1 MQYRNKLIARWVT
14 KHHCE
19 GGKKDACRSDYLTT
33 KLLPSMKRLEKMTLM
48 TPAVWG
54 SYLQQRCSNEHISI
68 GYNRDASCLRT
79 SEVILHISDQLKNN
93 LTLSGS
99 EVKREVWSCRGQPNP
114 PVQTWVKLFL
124 KKLLYFIVQNESE
137 VPSPS
142 FAPSLGI
149 EKWLLYGYKLI
160 ARGIETLLVFL
171 TWERICVIVSITG
184 TAKEAN
190 YETCQYGESKAFHR
204 CTSRLVGLA
213 GTFMSLKGPDVSG
226 PDIGP
231 YRTVFN
237 MRMALLLGL

>member
-14 KHHCE
+14 KPHRE
-19 GGKKDACRSDYLTT
+19 GGKKTLVYQIIWPRNYYRLWKDW
-33 KLLPSMKRLEKMTLM
+33 KKWLLWHLLFEGVTYSEGAL
-48 TPAVWG
+48 
-54 SYLQQRCSNEHISI
+54 NEHSAI

-79 SEVILHISDQLKNN
+79 SEVIIHISDQLKIN

-114 PVQTWVKLFL
+114 PVQTWLQVFL

-149 EKWLLYGYKLI
+149 KKWLLYGYKLI
-160 ARGIETLLVFL
+160 ARGIETLLVFW

-184 TAKEAN
+184 TVEEAN
-190 YETCQYGESKAFHR
+190 YQTCQYGESKAFHR